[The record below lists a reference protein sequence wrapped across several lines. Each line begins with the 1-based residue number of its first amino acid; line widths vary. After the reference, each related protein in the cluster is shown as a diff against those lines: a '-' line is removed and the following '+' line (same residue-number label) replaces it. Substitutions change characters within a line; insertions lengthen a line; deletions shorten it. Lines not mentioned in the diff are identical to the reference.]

1 MNRIMNFKEAL
12 SEKRA
17 VKIIAGINNHNME
30 NVRNVVTSAVQ
41 GGAHAVDICFDREI
55 FDMTRE
61 LTHSSNV
68 AVFVSSVHPHELAT
82 AAEWGA
88 DAIELGNFDALYRE
102 GRRFSAHD
110 VLNLV
115 METQKLLNGREIF
128 FSVTIP
134 GHISVAEQVELA
146 HRLEDMHIDLI
157 QTEGSATV
165 DTHKAGALGLLET
178 AQVSIANTMELTS
191 NTEIPVMTASGI
203 SVKTAPLAFAAGA
216 SAIGAGSAVNRC
228 ENIISMLATVK
239 SLVESTGRV
248 STREILHA

>member
-1 MNRIMNFKEAL
+1 MNKIMNFKEAL

-17 VKIIAGINNHNME
+17 VKIIAGINNFNIE
-30 NVRNVVTSAVQ
+30 NVRNVVSSAIQ
-41 GGAHAVDICFDREI
+41 GGAHAVDICFNKEI

-61 LTHSSNV
+61 MTMSSNI
-68 AVFVSSVHPHELAT
+68 AIFVSSVVPQELAT

-102 GRRFSAHD
+102 GRRFSSHD

-115 METQKLLNGREIF
+115 VETQRLLNGKDVF

-134 GHISVAEQVELA
+134 GHISVAEQIELA
-146 HRLEDMHIDLI
+146 HKLENMNINLI

-165 DTHKAGALGLLET
+165 DTQKTGALGLLET

-191 NTEIPVMTASGI
+191 NIEIPVMTASGI
-203 SVKTAPLAFAAGA
+203 SVKTAPMAFAAGA
-216 SAIGAGSAVNRC
+216 SAIGVGSAVNRC
-228 ENIISMLATVK
+228 ENIISMIATVK
-239 SLVESTGRV
+239 SLVESTGRI
-248 STREILHA
+248 SRREILHV